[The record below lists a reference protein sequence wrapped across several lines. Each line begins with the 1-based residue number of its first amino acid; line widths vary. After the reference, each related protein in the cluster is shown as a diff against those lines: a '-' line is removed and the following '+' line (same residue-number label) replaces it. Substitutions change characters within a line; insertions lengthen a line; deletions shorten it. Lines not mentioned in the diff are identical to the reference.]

1 VEAACPWLGSKLNG
15 TLRSF
20 TSERF
25 DAAAEARDQ
34 PSPKEIEI
42 IVSAVITRSA
52 FARGATEDSSLVILV
67 ILLKLSLVQIGKP
80 V

>member
-1 VEAACPWLGSKLNG
+1 LGSKLNG

-20 TSERF
+20 ASGRF

-34 PSPKEIEI
+34 PRQKVIEAI
-42 IVSAVITRSA
+42 ASAVITRSA

-67 ILLKLSLVQIGKP
+67 ILLNLSLIQIGKP